1 MKVQLAHCLEIAYDN
16 WKHVSELASLQR
28 TLELG
33 LGPSSDCNGN
43 PPSWLSSLH
52 IPSAAPCVNSC
63 QEKAAASRAHSKG
76 STEAG
81 NNNSQVCNEAPD
93 LASRQELFNNNSKNQ
108 QPHSPLCRNG
118 TLMSQH
124 PSGSLGLLDTAW
136 TLKRYDA
143 ASFLIYQ
150 RDFCYKIYQN
160 VLILSENS

>member
-1 MKVQLAHCLEIAYDN
+1 MII
-16 WKHVSELASLQR
+16 
-28 TLELG
+28 
-33 LGPSSDCNGN
+33 GN
-43 PPSWLSSLH
+43 MCPSWHPFKGLWNSDLGRLLIAIAIPQAGFPAFTFLQLHLS
-52 IPSAAPCVNSC
+52 VNSC